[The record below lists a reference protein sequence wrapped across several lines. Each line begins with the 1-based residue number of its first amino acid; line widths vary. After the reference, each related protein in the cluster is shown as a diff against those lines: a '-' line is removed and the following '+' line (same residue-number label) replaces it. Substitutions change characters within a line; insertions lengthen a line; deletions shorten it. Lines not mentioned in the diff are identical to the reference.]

1 MGENVC
7 MNFTSTAGSGRIE
20 VNSITQGLPDSGVFL
35 GIPLSRWNFHAQIVH
50 AAGLEKGGSV
60 LNYKQKTVARKI
72 T

>member
-1 MGENVC
+1 VHELYIDRRQW
-7 MNFTSTAGSGRIE
+7 SHR